1 MGTMRGNVVDS
12 HCPATYIG
20 VCKSSVTGDHKVLT
34 TFGLVP
40 SVARHVKGSEENLNQ
55 RINYYAS
62 NAGTDGDSLRG
73 RWADHQCHNRGSE
86 VIVVVEVT
94 LHQGDGSTEHRAKDL
109 RLDHPCKIKYVRY
122 ADDALILIAGTRE
135 EAEIVRDQIKEKL
148 SEMGLRLSEE
158 KTKITHWSQK
168 VRFLGY
174 QIHGELRDKGVGIRA
189 VLSI

>member
-109 RLDHPCKIKYVRY
+109 RLDGNMDLETDSSRLYQSN
-122 ADDALILIAGTRE
+122 DQ
-135 EAEIVRDQIKEKL
+135 RDQ
-148 SEMGLRLSEE
+148 GN
-158 KTKITHWSQK
+158 
-168 VRFLGY
+168 
-174 QIHGELRDKGVGIRA
+174 RA
-189 VLSI
+189 SA